1 MSKQNI
7 SETIIALE
15 KAAMQAWLNGNPSP
29 FLALYSKDF
38 TYFDPS
44 LEWRLDDWNK
54 IEELYESMRGK
65 AKIDQFEMINPVV
78 QSTDTMAVLT
88 YNLHIRLGICSGK
101 KIVQRC
107 IVWKTMP
114 NGKLFIATFHPLSLL
129 WSERAKLLSNINWLV
144 CALHICIILRF
155 I

>member
-44 LEWRLDDWNK
+44 LEWRLDGWNK

-65 AKIDQFEMINPVV
+65 AKISF
-78 QSTDTMAVLT
+78 
-88 YNLHIRLGICSGK
+88 
-101 KIVQRC
+101 
-107 IVWKTMP
+107 
-114 NGKLFIATFHPLSLL
+114 
-129 WSERAKLLSNINWLV
+129 
-144 CALHICIILRF
+144 
-155 I
+155 

>member
-44 LEWRLDDWNK
+44 LEWRLNGWNK

-88 YNLHIRLGICSGK
+88 YNLHIRLGDMIWKENCTEVYRLEDNNEW
-101 KIVQRC
+101 KIIHC
-107 IVWKTMP
+107 HISPTKP
-114 NGKLFIATFHPLSLL
+114 SLL
-129 WSERAKLLSNINWLV
+129 
-144 CALHICIILRF
+144 
-155 I
+155 